1 MALVN
6 VTNIGVLENPSE
18 FTKPFFFEISFE
30 CIAPIE
36 DDLEFKIIYVG
47 SAESEEYDQELDS
60 ILVGPIPIGL
70 NKFVFEAAPP
80 DTSKIPEEDV
90 LGVTVVLVTCSYREQ
105 EFIRVGYY
113 VNNDYVDPEL
123 RENPPPKVQLDKV
136 YKNILASKPRVTRFM
151 IEW

>member
-6 VTNIGVLENPSE
+6 VTRVNVLENPTIFS
-18 FTKPFFFEISFE
+18 KPFVFEISFE

-60 ILVGPIPIGL
+60 ILVGPIPVGL
-70 NKFVFEAAPP
+70 NKVVFEANPP
-80 DTSKIPEEDV
+80 DTLKIPPDDL
-90 LGVTVVLVTCSYREQ
+90 LGVTVVLLTCSYRDQ

-113 VNNDYVDPEL
+113 VNNEYADMEL
-123 RENPPPKVQLDKV
+123 RENPPAVVDIDKV
-136 YKNILASKPRVTRFM
+136 HRNILTSKPKVTRFM
-151 IEW
+151 IKW